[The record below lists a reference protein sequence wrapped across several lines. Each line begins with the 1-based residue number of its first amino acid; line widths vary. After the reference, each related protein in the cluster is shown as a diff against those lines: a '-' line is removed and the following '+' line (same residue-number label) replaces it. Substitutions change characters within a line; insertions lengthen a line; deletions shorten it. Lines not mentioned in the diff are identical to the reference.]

1 MPITTATRV
10 TVSIASEGWFS
21 HHSSVSAMLSMRT
34 FLFGSDSGR
43 SLSHLLKARPARVG
57 GMCWDSHGLSVVV
70 PTSKEDGSKLGG
82 AGGAG
87 LFEVLMSAAW
97 MGVAGGLEAE
107 GPVGPGAFGA
117 VVSSPNC

>member
-1 MPITTATRV
+1 MPIITATRV

-21 HHSSVSAMLSMRT
+21 HHSSVFAMLSMRT

-82 AGGAG
+82 AGGWTARG
-87 LFEVLMSAAW
+87 PHDAAW